1 MNAQFS
7 GRFAAFIGFD
17 EKLAHQILA
26 GCDLLLMPSL
36 YEPCGLTQM
45 YALKYGTVPLVR
57 SVGGLRDSIKKYNA
71 KNGRGTGFK
80 FSQNTLG
87 DLLLEMARALSVYN
101 NKSSWQALMINGMKT
116 DNSWDNAAKKY
127 LRLYLKAISKTT

>member
-1 MNAQFS
+1 
-7 GRFAAFIGFD
+7 
-17 EKLAHQILA
+17 
-26 GCDLLLMPSL
+26 
-36 YEPCGLTQM
+36 M

-101 NKSSWQALMINGMKT
+101 NKSSWQALMINGMET

-127 LRLYLKAISKTT
+127 LRLYLKAITKIT